1 MGTNKNWSKAA
12 TSSKSWQP
20 GRRVVDETS
29 GQLSTEMLRELLQG
43 TDVLPYEE
51 RFAPTRWL
59 FKMAYE
65 AVNGKTAPLATL
77 WGAFRTASDNNNL
90 TLDVYRKLSGEA
102 ASPTTPPAIPR
113 TAPRARPPRR
123 KPLPQPRPRPGD
135 FGSSLDEVTG
145 TGNRAHE
152 RCARSYVVSAQLR
165 RWLHEVP
172 TFVPIPAGWQ
182 PPELDAP
189 PAAPPGPHAH
199 APPGGRTLAGAGGGA
214 RSAGRERGDEPAPP
228 VRAFDDVSAAWGSGG
243 GGGGGG
249 GGGCGGSGYGSSSGG
264 GGRAGRG
271 SSSFAA
277 PTERRAASPPARA
290 PRTLIEA
297 PEWAD
302 ERTASQ
308 LLLEGVLGEV
318 RLCQRQRPCA

>member
-29 GQLSTEMLRELLQG
+29 GQLSTEMLRDLLQG

-123 KPLPQPRPRPGD
+123 KPLPQPRP
-135 FGSSLDEVTG
+135 
-145 TGNRAHE
+145 
-152 RCARSYVVSAQLR
+152 
-165 RWLHEVP
+165 
-172 TFVPIPAGWQ
+172 
-182 PPELDAP
+182 
-189 PAAPPGPHAH
+189 
-199 APPGGRTLAGAGGGA
+199 
-214 RSAGRERGDEPAPP
+214 
-228 VRAFDDVSAAWGSGG
+228 
-243 GGGGGG
+243 
-249 GGGCGGSGYGSSSGG
+249 
-264 GGRAGRG
+264 
-271 SSSFAA
+271 
-277 PTERRAASPPARA
+277 
-290 PRTLIEA
+290 
-297 PEWAD
+297 
-302 ERTASQ
+302 
-308 LLLEGVLGEV
+308 
-318 RLCQRQRPCA
+318 

>member
-123 KPLPQPRPRPGD
+123 KPLPQPTLTRRLRLVSRRGHRHRQPR
-135 FGSSLDEVTG
+135 T
-145 TGNRAHE
+145 RA
-152 RCARSYVVSAQLR
+152 
-165 RWLHEVP
+165 
-172 TFVPIPAGWQ
+172 
-182 PPELDAP
+182 
-189 PAAPPGPHAH
+189 
-199 APPGGRTLAGAGGGA
+199 
-214 RSAGRERGDEPAPP
+214 
-228 VRAFDDVSAAWGSGG
+228 VRALV
-243 GGGGGG
+243 
-249 GGGCGGSGYGSSSGG
+249 
-264 GGRAGRG
+264 
-271 SSSFAA
+271 
-277 PTERRAASPPARA
+277 RRLGAASPLASRGAHLRA
-290 PRTLIEA
+290 DPRRLAA
-297 PEWAD
+297 P
-302 ERTASQ
+302 
-308 LLLEGVLGEV
+308 
-318 RLCQRQRPCA
+318 